1 MFEDVTAVVQW
12 AGVAAKAGQSGMV
25 EHAPPFAD
33 GQRQAF
39 GFEQPRV
46 NAAGTWRRSRACVRL
61 SAPRHPRC
69 AAPE

>member
-39 GFEQPRV
+39 GFEQ
-46 NAAGTWRRSRACVRL
+46 RR
-61 SAPRHPRC
+61 
-69 AAPE
+69 